1 MGNKMACE
9 KWKVVKKWIL
19 DYQYLSSRWEKR
31 KTKKVRKIPKTG
43 RESKT
48 QQRSRKQGK
57 KVLREKWGST
67 IWTTL

>member
-9 KWKVVKKWIL
+9 KWNVLKKWIL

-48 QQRSRKQGK
+48 A
-57 KVLREKWGST
+57 E
-67 IWTTL
+67 I